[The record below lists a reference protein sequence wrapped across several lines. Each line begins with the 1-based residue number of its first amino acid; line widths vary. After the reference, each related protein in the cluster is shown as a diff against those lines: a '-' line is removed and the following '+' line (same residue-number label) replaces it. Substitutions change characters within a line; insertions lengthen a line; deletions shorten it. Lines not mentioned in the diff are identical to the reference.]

1 MERRKAGL
9 DEALFDSAQR
19 SVSADVYVRLFARQ
33 LHGALRPVPQES
45 SKDGNRTMTWR
56 RDCALW
62 LVPLTWVC
70 EVRRVREQRPGQ
82 TFKRPRRR
90 VLWQR
95 RIDKVELCGVV
106 RELQTK
112 WNFREWMIDDG
123 TGVACAQEWW
133 RGPAATGVNSSA
145 SAELEASRT
154 ESPGAAHSLA
164 EVGSLVVCRGR
175 LEWYRGRFLCQV
187 DSIQTRDGAAWA
199 GYEWRWWCETVAE
212 QRRRIRLARRP
223 SGRVPA
229 ASAAPPPAEPPS
241 IALRRRLQRE
251 LLRQARLQRQF
262 SLAENVPG
270 AWRTACRQLV
280 AAGYLEAVRPDICL
294 RYVPDERVD
303 EAVLQYLQKP
313 PLSIPSPGTA
323 DTATPCL
330 SLQDIY
336 SGLRRRYAPIRV
348 REAVAR
354 LCLAHQIERSPSGRA
369 RYGLAADAPPD
380 PPSPPHK

>member
-164 EVGSLVVCRGR
+164 EVGSLVWIRYRRATVPRGPVTN
-175 LEWYRGRFLCQV
+175 G
-187 DSIQTRDGAAWA
+187 DGGARPSPSNADASVSPVAFGTNA
-199 GYEWRWWCETVAE
+199 G
-212 QRRRIRLARRP
+212 RIRCPSTGRAALDCLAT
-223 SGRVPA
+223 
-229 ASAAPPPAEPPS
+229 ASAARAVASGAPAAP
-241 IALRRRLQRE
+241 ILAGRE
-251 LLRQARLQRQF
+251 C
-262 SLAENVPG
+262 
-270 AWRTACRQLV
+270 AWRLAHRMPSAGGRGISRGGPPGHLSPVRARRTCGRGGLAIPAKAAALDPLARHRRHRNPMPLL
-280 AAGYLEAVRPDICL
+280 AGYIL
-294 RYVPDERVD
+294 RSAPAIRTDTR
-303 EAVLQYLQKP
+303 ARGRRP
-313 PLSIPSPGTA
+313 PLPCPSNRAFTQRPRSVWARG
-323 DTATPCL
+323 
-330 SLQDIY
+330 
-336 SGLRRRYAPIRV
+336 RRA
-348 REAVAR
+348 AR
-354 LCLAHQIERSPSGRA
+354 PTISPT
-369 RYGLAADAPPD
+369 
-380 PPSPPHK
+380 